1 MPSQSPESLIAEL
14 LSKCEQAVE
23 SGNFEEAITGCR
35 AILQVTPEHARAK
48 QLLDEAQSK
57 MEADLF
63 VRDNLRKAQEY
74 FNSRDY
80 QKCLNECQKI
90 LLLDSNNPQVAV
102 LMKQAQEKMEAEPFV
117 QNFITSGQSLFDSG
131 LYNEAISQWE
141 KVRAI
146 DPVYPGLDGLIQGAR
161 AKLGNDESLI
171 DTVVGESLPSIDLN
185 IDINTEQG
193 PDGFSFDAFGIQEPE
208 QKEEQIEFK
217 SDEDRIQYLLREGDE
232 LSGSGHYQRAIEVW
246 SEIFMLDVNHPEA
259 LQKIEVARQA
269 AAQQRQASQEVVKK
283 AIAAYES
290 GEIEQ
295 ARDLFEEVRA
305 TDPDNPEAARY
316 LEMLPSSGGATLSLD
331 DLVAQA
337 KEAEGKGQYRDA
349 AMLYSQALAIDADN
363 ADLADR
369 VKNLNLMAKRQ
380 EQGRTV
386 LGNAR
391 AFLAEGKLESAR
403 HAVTKILE
411 SDPSN
416 PEALEIMKE
425 IKAQAAASGG
435 FSDSRAAAAAPV
447 AARPAKKSLPL
458 MPLMFVGGALV
469 LLGTGFLLWNSFGGK
484 SSTEVAQTRPIKKPV
499 KKPVNSQ
506 NPALTKPAVIVSP
519 QDKQKAGE
527 IVQEAQF
534 YFMEKRYDEALQKA
548 DDALKVDPTNKEA
561 VGIKEESTRLIKE
574 AITAEQK
581 ILDDA
586 NAYFSYSEFAGAVKL
601 YEKYLTRHPE
611 TVQTIQ
617 PQIIKCYYNL
627 GVIAIRQWRCDTA
640 ADYFRQVLFIDE
652 TDKLSKDA
660 LALSRKCQQMGTSD
674 LEVRKA
680 VAFMEMRK

>member
-1 MPSQSPESLIAEL
+1 MPSQNPENLIAEL

-23 SGNFEEAITGCR
+23 TGNFEEAITGCR
-35 AILQVTPEHARAK
+35 AILQVTPDHIRAK
-48 QLLDEAQSK
+48 QLLDDAQSK

-74 FNSRDY
+74 FNARDY

-90 LLLDSNNPQVAV
+90 LLLDSNNPSVAV
-102 LMKQAQEKMEAEPFV
+102 LMKQANDKLEAEPFV

-141 KVRAI
+141 KVRSI
-146 DPVYPGLDGLIQGAR
+146 DPSYPGLDGLIQGAR
-161 AKLGNDESLI
+161 AQLGNNESLI
-171 DTVVGESLPSIDLN
+171 DTVVGDALPGIDLN
-185 IDINTEQG
+185 LDISSEQG
-193 PDGFSFDAFGIQEPE
+193 PDGFSFDAFGIQEPDPQTE
-208 QKEEQIEFK
+208 KIEFQ
-217 SDEDRIQYLLREGDE
+217 SDEDRINYLLREGDE

-269 AAQQRQASQEVVKK
+269 AAQQRTASQEVVKK
-283 AIAAYES
+283 AIAAYEG

-295 ARDLFEEVRA
+295 ARDLFEEVRSA
-305 TDPDNPEAARY
+305 DPDNSEAARY
-316 LEMLPSSGGATLSLD
+316 LEMLPSSGAAPASLD
-331 DLVAQA
+331 DLISQA
-337 KEAEGKGQYRDA
+337 KGAEDRGQYRDA

-411 SDPSN
+411 ADPSN

-425 IKAQAAASGG
+425 IKAQAGAGG
-435 FSDSRAAAAAPV
+435 ITD
-447 AARPAKKSLPL
+447 ARPSVSAPSTARSGKKSLPM
-458 MPLMFVGGALV
+458 MPLMFVGGALL
-469 LLGTGFLLWNSFGGK
+469 LLGSGFLLWNSLGGK
-484 SSTEVAQTRPIKKPV
+484 SEKDTAQARPIKRPINKA
-499 KKPVNSQ
+499 PVNSQ
-506 NPALTKPAVIVSP
+506 KPLTTPTVIVSP

-548 DDALKVDPTNKEA
+548 GDALKIDPTNKEA
-561 VGIKEESTRLIKE
+561 AGIKTESEKLIKE
-574 AITAEQK
+574 AVAAEQK

-586 NAYFSYSEFAGAVKL
+586 NAYFGYSEFAGAVRL

-611 TVQTIQ
+611 SVQAIQ

-652 TDKLSKDA
+652 TDRLSKDA